1 MLNECAM
8 KMVEV
13 YVETSVI
20 NGCFSRDP
28 YIERTSKLFFEK
40 VRRGNVVAHTSVYA
54 VAEIIKAPDGAKRDK
69 LFSILVLCKTDAPS
83 GKAVEDLG
91 KEYIGCG
98 AIPAEYEMDAFHVAS
113 ATLGGY
119 EALVTWNREHIKKLK
134 TIRIVGEVNQ
144 KKGLKTPII
153 TDPEALV

>member
-1 MLNECAM
+1 MLNEGVM
-8 KMVEV
+8 KMVDV

-28 YIERTSKLFFEK
+28 YIERTSKFFFEK
-40 VRRGNVVAHTSVYA
+40 IRRGSVVAHTSAYS
-54 VAEIIKAPDGAKRDK
+54 VAEIIRTPDGVKRDN
-69 LFSILVLCKTDAPS
+69 LISMLALCQTDAPS

-91 KEYIGCG
+91 KEYIRRG
-98 AIPAEYEMDAFHVAS
+98 AIPVEYEMDAFHVAS

-144 KKGLKTPII
+144 RKGLKTPII
-153 TDPEALV
+153 TDPEALI